1 MIETILIE
9 SDEDGWHLIL
19 PEANANFRLSQAAA
33 FQLVA
38 ESEKVREWV
47 AEADGVRRDYDLFRK
62 TGILPDYIPADGEHE
77 PDQAEALREYADRAR
92 KESKERPYP
101 EGPLAS
107 RRVDP

>member
-1 MIETILIE
+1 MPDEMIETIRIE
-9 SDEDGWHLIL
+9 SDEDGWHL
-19 PEANANFRLSQAAA
+19 
-33 FQLVA
+33 
-38 ESEKVREWV
+38 
-47 AEADGVRRDYDLFRK
+47 
-62 TGILPDYIPADGEHE
+62 ILPDYIPADGEHE